1 MLSRP
6 FTFDVRPAFRS
17 PCTVGALRAA
27 RATVA
32 SANEAATREPGQGPI
47 AQSGRPL
54 SERSQ
59 GRPWSLRA
67 LRFVVLYVG
76 ALMLT
81 TGVAACG
88 DDGEARVAADND
100 RVTVHYR
107 GTLDS
112 GEEFDSSRGGD
123 PFGFVVGTGQVIAG
137 FDDAVR
143 GLAVGETVTV
153 RIEAAQAYGEH
164 SDDRVIEVP
173 LDQAPPGLA
182 EGDRVTVGSGTQAT
196 VLEVT
201 ETAVRLDTNHP
212 LAGQALT
219 FEIELLSVE

>member
-1 MLSRP
+1 ML
-6 FTFDVRPAFRS
+6 A
-17 PCTVGALRAA
+17 
-27 RATVA
+27 
-32 SANEAATREPGQGPI
+32 I
-47 AQSGRPL
+47 
-54 SERSQ
+54 
-59 GRPWSLRA
+59 
-67 LRFVVLYVG
+67 
-76 ALMLT
+76 
-81 TGVAACG
+81 GVAACG
-88 DDGEARVAADND
+88 GGGEARVAADND

-153 RIEAAQAYGEH
+153 RIEAAQAYGEYE
-164 SDDRVIEVP
+164 DDRVIELP

-182 EGDRVTVGSGTQAT
+182 EGDRVTLGNGAQAT
-196 VLEVT
+196 VLELT
-201 ETAVRLDTNHP
+201 ETTVRLDMNHG

-219 FEIELLSVE
+219 FEIELLSID